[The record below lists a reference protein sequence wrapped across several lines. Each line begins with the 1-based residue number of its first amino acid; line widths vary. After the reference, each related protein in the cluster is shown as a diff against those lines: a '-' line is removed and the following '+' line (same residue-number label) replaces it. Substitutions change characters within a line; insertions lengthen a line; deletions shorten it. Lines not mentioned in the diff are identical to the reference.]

1 MKTYELCIVSKEYRY
16 IKVEAENENDAI
28 DQAWGKVAAGFTCD
42 TKVQG
47 YDTDIYLESNERDLV
62 WFDAGRCLDDE

>member
-28 DQAWGKVAAGFTCD
+28 DQAWAGIENTLN
-42 TKVQG
+42 KKANA
-47 YDTDIYLESNERDLV
+47 YYTDIHLEGEV
-62 WFDAGRCLDDE
+62 K